1 MILAKQMRG
10 DDYGDHRL
18 HVQRNALPH
27 NDCEGFGLLVKNLA
41 SSVRVTITTTAS
53 ATPFGGLLDPH

>member
-27 NDCEGFGLLVKNLA
+27 NEW
-41 SSVRVTITTTAS
+41 
-53 ATPFGGLLDPH
+53 